1 VRRDLTN
8 LARRGKMDGMRRT
21 LLFLLALGLLA
32 SSCSSDGGGAGPTGP
47 TTPTGSTDATGAT
60 GTGAGMVAIV
70 ASVDLYVGTPQRV
83 AFGLVLPDGRLVS
96 FGEIDVD
103 LTYLGTAEAPAEA
116 PGPTA
121 SAAFIPTYGTPAGTG
136 GARVTSPDEAR
147 GVYEATGVVFD
158 EPGFYDATVT
168 VDVEG
173 LGPQV
178 AKTTLQVL
186 EEPQLPAPGDP
197 ALPTENLTLDSKGV
211 PEAAIDSRFTT
222 EGKIPDPELHDTT
235 IAAAVREGRPV
246 LAVFATPV
254 YCVSQ
259 FCGPVT
265 DMIADLAADYGD
277 SAEFVHVEI
286 WEDFDTQTL
295 NEAATDWLQLPS
307 GDLTEPW
314 LFLIGADGTIVDRWS
329 SLWSQAEV
337 EAALEALP
345 TGN

>member
-1 VRRDLTN
+1 
-8 LARRGKMDGMRRT
+8 MRRT
-21 LLFLLALGLLA
+21 LLLLLALGLLA
-32 SSCSSDGGGAGPTGP
+32 AACGSDGGETGSTGP
-47 TTPTGSTDATGAT
+47 TTPTGATAATGSDV
-60 GTGAGMVAIV
+60 GMVAVV
-70 ASVDLYVGTPQRV
+70 ASVDLYLGAPQRV

-96 FGEIDVD
+96 FGEISVD
-103 LTYLGTAEAPAEA
+103 FTYLGTAEAPAEA
-116 PGPTA
+116 PGPSA
-121 SAAFIPTYGTPAGTG
+121 AAAFIPTYGTPAGTG

-147 GVYEATGVVFD
+147 GVYEASGVVFD
-158 EPGFYDATVT
+158 EPGFYSATVT

-178 AKTTLQVL
+178 AQTTLEIL
-186 EEPQLPAPGDP
+186 EEPQLPAPGDQ
-197 ALPTENLTLDSKGV
+197 ALPTQNLTLDSKGV
-211 PEAAIDSRFTT
+211 AGSAIDSRFTT
-222 EGKIPDPELHDTT
+222 EGEIPDPELHGIT
-235 IAAAVREGRPV
+235 IAEALQEGRPV
-246 LAVFATPV
+246 MAVFATPV
-254 YCVSQ
+254 YCVSR

-265 DMIADLAADYGD
+265 DMIADVAATYGD
-277 SAEFVHVEI
+277 RAEFVHVEI